1 MNSSFALGAG
11 LGLGAWLTLIGCG
24 HRTGPAPA
32 GSASALPAVAAP
44 SGGIVAPPASAS
56 AVAPPSSAAAVPF
69 DPAPDAAT
77 ASEFASARS
86 TKLCRAQTAEIAAYQ
101 KDGALALGAHKSGIG
116 AAWLVQLAGKREQ
129 QIAFASFDLEGKQA
143 ARPRGVG
150 LAGEATAH
158 EFGVFG
164 SGAGFTV
171 TWFDSKGL
179 AYARPR
185 TEPIPAPEIG
195 HLGMFG
201 PEVAGDVAL
210 SSTDAGSVVAA
221 APYGAE
227 KNQLGLFQFSPAD
240 ESASPVTALGV
251 THHTLAPSRP
261 AVASCADATLVAWSE
276 ADGRIAASRFDAKG
290 KETEAACLVAPPS
303 SEKREHLALAAMGSG
318 AVALWMEG
326 AVVRA
331 RALDGSGCPTSAA
344 WKIGEGRWATI
355 AAAGD
360 TPVVAWLTSEGRLL
374 AARLGPNAAPS
385 TKGLDVA
392 EGSVGIKDPPALA
405 AASGRVAFGWAEPM
419 GPVVSSK
426 RLVLRLVDGACLP

>member
-1 MNSSFALGAG
+1 MNSSFTVGAG

-44 SGGIVAPPASAS
+44 SGGIAAPLGSAGVIAPPGS
-56 AVAPPSSAAAVPF
+56 AAVPF
-69 DPAPDAAT
+69 EPAPGAAT
-77 ASEFASARS
+77 VSEFASARS
-86 TKLCRAQTAEIAAYQ
+86 SKLCKAQTAEIAAYQ
-101 KDGALALGAHKSGIG
+101 KEGTLALGAHKGGIG
-116 AAWLVQLAGKREQ
+116 ASWLVQLAGKREK
-129 QIAFASFDLEGKQA
+129 QIAFSSFDLEAKQA

-150 LAGEATAH
+150 LAGEGTAR
-158 EFGVFG
+158 VFG

-179 AYARPR
+179 AYARPL

-195 HLGMFG
+195 HLSMFG

-210 SSTDAGSVVAA
+210 SSSDAGSVVAA

-240 ESASPVTALGV
+240 ESAPPVTALGV

-261 AVASCADATLVAWSE
+261 AVASSADTTLVAWSE

-290 KETEAACLVAPPS
+290 KETDAACLVAPAS

-326 AVVRA
+326 AVIRA

-355 AAAGD
+355 TAAGD
-360 TPVVAWLTSEGRLL
+360 TPVVAWLTSDGRVL
-374 AARLGPNAAPS
+374 AAKLGPNAAPP

-405 AASGRVAFGWAEPM
+405 AASGRVAFGWAEAM
-419 GPVVSSK
+419 GPVVSSR
-426 RLVLRLVDGACLP
+426 RLVLRVIDGACLP